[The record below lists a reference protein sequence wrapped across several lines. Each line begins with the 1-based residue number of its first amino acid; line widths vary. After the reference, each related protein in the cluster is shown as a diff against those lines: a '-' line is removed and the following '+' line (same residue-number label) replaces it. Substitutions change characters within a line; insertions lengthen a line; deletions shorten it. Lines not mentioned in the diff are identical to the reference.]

1 MRFLRFGLDVP
12 TSKRIWI
19 LILIGLISFVYFPM
33 SYAMFVYYAYFRAW
47 DITSTTDLKLKFT
60 KSLMEF
66 TGLMLGLSIIF
77 TIMPETI
84 NMLLDSRMAKILIQ
98 YLIVYQSSVI
108 FFLYIHHF
116 GLHPRKLRKLNST
129 KTAD

>member
-12 TSKRIWI
+12 TGRRIWI
-19 LILIGLISFVYFPM
+19 LILIGLISLVYFPM

-47 DITSTTDLKLKFT
+47 DITSTTNLRLKVV

-66 TGLMLGLSIIF
+66 AGMMLGLSIIF
-77 TIMPETI
+77 TIMPETMGI
-84 NMLLDSRMAKILIQ
+84 LLNSKMTKILIQ
-98 YLIVYQSSVI
+98 YLIVYQSSVTL
-108 FFLYIHHF
+108 FLYIHHF
-116 GLHPRKLRKLNST
+116 GLHPRAPNPV